1 MRQSSL
7 NNPRRMWMMLL
18 FAMMSVAT
26 WAQTHL
32 VKGVVKDDSGEPLI
46 GVTVR
51 EVGAKANSITDIDG
65 NYSIQCASNA
75 TLQFDYIGYE
85 TQKVGVGGRSVVDV
99 TLHSSAQ

>member
-1 MRQSSL
+1 
-7 NNPRRMWMMLL
+7 MWMMLL

-51 EVGAKANSITDIDG
+51 EVGAKG
-65 NYSIQCASNA
+65 
-75 TLQFDYIGYE
+75 
-85 TQKVGVGGRSVVDV
+85 K
-99 TLHSSAQ
+99 